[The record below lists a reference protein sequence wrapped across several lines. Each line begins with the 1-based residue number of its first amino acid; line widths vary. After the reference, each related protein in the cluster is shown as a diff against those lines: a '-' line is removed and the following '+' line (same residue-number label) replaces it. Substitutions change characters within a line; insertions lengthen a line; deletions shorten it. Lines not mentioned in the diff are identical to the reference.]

1 MLHLRLLTLTA
12 ILVGIVPRAFAQTPP
27 RVDTIT
33 VVTSGQQIRVLEDQ
47 WNDAHVRGDTAALF
61 GQWAEDITVTVPGM
75 PTMSKLDLQRF
86 WRSGR
91 AKILRHQTD
100 SVRIR
105 TWNDAAV
112 VEGLV
117 RRQRNFNGRV
127 QEDRWRFTKTY
138 FRRFGNWQVVAYHA
152 SAVAPSK

>member
-1 MLHLRLLTLTA
+1 MTRLCSLAVLTL
-12 ILVGIVPRAFAQTPP
+12 LVVNGARAFSQGPV
-27 RVDTIT
+27 RVDTVSAT
-33 VVTSGQQIRVLEDQ
+33 TAERQIRALEDQ
-47 WNDAHVRGDTAALF
+47 WNDAHIRGDTVALF
-61 GQWAEDITVTVPGM
+61 GQFGSDITVTVPNM
-75 PTMSKLDLQRF
+75 PTMNRQDLMSF

-91 AKILRHQTD
+91 ANVLRHETD

-112 VEGLV
+112 VEGIL

-138 FRRFGNWQVVAYHA
+138 FRRDGSWQVVAYHA
-152 SAVAPSK
+152 SPVAASR